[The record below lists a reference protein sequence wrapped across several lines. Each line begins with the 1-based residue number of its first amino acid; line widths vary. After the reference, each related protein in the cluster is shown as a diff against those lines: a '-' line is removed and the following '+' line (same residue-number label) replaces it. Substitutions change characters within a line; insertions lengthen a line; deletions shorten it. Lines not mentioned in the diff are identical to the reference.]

1 MDKIYIRVDMNEII
15 ATGHV
20 MRCLSIA
27 DAAREMGKE
36 TIFIV
41 ADEKPVELLK
51 ERGYEPLVLHTNWR
65 DMEEELEILIPFIQK
80 NGVVKMLVDS
90 YQVTP
95 EYLTKLEEYTEVFY
109 LDDVDAFEY
118 PVSNVI
124 CYANYYSNL
133 SYSNYKKD
141 VNFYLGTSYM
151 PIRKVFQKCGPKQ
164 IKEKIERIVILSG
177 GSDSFNMLEH
187 IAELF
192 VNNID
197 VQVDIICGAFYPDFA
212 GLKQK
217 FANYSNLCF
226 YQNVSNLDEFM
237 ETADLAISAG
247 GTTLYELCA
256 KGTPT
261 ISYSFTDNQLGNV
274 VQFHEDGI
282 IEYAGDVRTDDVYAN
297 IYKLYEKY
305 KSPELRK
312 HYSRKMQKVMDGQG
326 AARIAELL

>member
-1 MDKIYIRVDMNEII
+1 M
-15 ATGHV
+15 
-20 MRCLSIA
+20 
-27 DAAREMGKE
+27 
-36 TIFIV
+36 
-41 ADEKPVELLK
+41 
-51 ERGYEPLVLHTNWR
+51 
-65 DMEEELEILIPFIQK
+65 
-80 NGVVKMLVDS
+80 
-90 YQVTP
+90 
-95 EYLTKLEEYTEVFY
+95 
-109 LDDVDAFEY
+109 
-118 PVSNVI
+118 
-124 CYANYYSNL
+124 
-133 SYSNYKKD
+133 
-141 VNFYLGTSYM
+141 
-151 PIRKVFQKCGPKQ
+151 
-164 IKEKIERIVILSG
+164 ILSG

-197 VQVDIICGAFYPDFA
+197 VQVDIICGAFYPDFI

-217 FANYSNLCF
+217 FSNYSNLCF

-297 IYKLYEKY
+297 IYKIYEKY
-305 KSPELRK
+305 KDPELRK
-312 HYSRKMQKVMDGQG
+312 CYSGKMQKVMDGQG
-326 AARIAELL
+326 AARIAALL